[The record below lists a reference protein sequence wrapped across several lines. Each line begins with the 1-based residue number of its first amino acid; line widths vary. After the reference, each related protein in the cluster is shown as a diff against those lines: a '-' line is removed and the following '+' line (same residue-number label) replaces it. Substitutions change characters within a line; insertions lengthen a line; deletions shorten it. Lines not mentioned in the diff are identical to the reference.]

1 MKLIVL
7 AFCLAFGLTA
17 NAQISY
23 FPPLTGSQWDT
34 VSATS
39 LGWCIPELDSLF
51 AYAGRTS
58 TDALLI
64 LKDGKI
70 VREQYYGTFGRDSI
84 HGWNSAGKTL
94 TGFLV
99 GIAQQEG
106 RININSPTSTYLGTG
121 WTSAPLVKENLITV
135 KHQLSMTTGLNDNI
149 AATPSVPDPDNCM
162 TPSCLQYLAD
172 AGTRWAYHNAPYRL
186 LQNVVAA
193 ATSTTFQIYTRQKVA
208 TRIGMNGLWYDY
220 VYYSKTRDMAR
231 FGLLILN
238 KGNWN
243 GSQILTDTAFLT
255 ASINTSQ
262 SINRSYGYLWWLN
275 GKGSFMQPGIRLVQN
290 SDLFPSAPDEVYAG
304 LGKDDQKLYIWPS
317 QKICIVRVG
326 GPGLNSV
333 FAVSGYDDELWR
345 RIRAAVCNVNGTETV
360 TPLSATFGL
369 FPNPSQTMVTLENL
383 PEGEHSYTLLNS
395 LGQVC
400 GSGWVNASS
409 QSINVQSL
417 PKGIYFLKIQNTEGN
432 VLGTRKLIVD

>member
-7 AFCLAFGLTA
+7 VFCLAFGLTA

-34 VSATS
+34 VSASS

-70 VREQYYGTFGRDSI
+70 VREQYYGSFGRDSI

-106 RININSPTSTYLGTG
+106 RININNPTSTYLGTG

-220 VYYSKTRDMAR
+220 VYYLS
-231 FGLLILN
+231 LIH
-238 KGNWN
+238 
-243 GSQILTDTAFLT
+243 I
-255 ASINTSQ
+255 
-262 SINRSYGYLWWLN
+262 
-275 GKGSFMQPGIRLVQN
+275 
-290 SDLFPSAPDEVYAG
+290 
-304 LGKDDQKLYIWPS
+304 
-317 QKICIVRVG
+317 
-326 GPGLNSV
+326 
-333 FAVSGYDDELWR
+333 
-345 RIRAAVCNVNGTETV
+345 
-360 TPLSATFGL
+360 
-369 FPNPSQTMVTLENL
+369 
-383 PEGEHSYTLLNS
+383 
-395 LGQVC
+395 
-400 GSGWVNASS
+400 
-409 QSINVQSL
+409 
-417 PKGIYFLKIQNTEGN
+417 
-432 VLGTRKLIVD
+432 